1 MGDLRSS
8 LNLQIDGYVTVV
20 KGHWACLK
28 NLFIKYR
35 RNYQLQPKKGLQYWS
50 QVNNFIEGAPV
61 DPIDKVGGQGA
72 DDEFVSASGSGST
85 STSQVGGIGS
95 VISALPNAI
104 GQAAVSVIR

>member
-1 MGDLRSS
+1 MSQKSFHKVQKELS
-8 LNLQIDGYVTVV
+8 V
-20 KGHWACLK
+20 AAE
-28 NLFIKYR
+28 
-35 RNYQLQPKKGLQYWS
+35 KGLQYWS